1 MFDNHKV
8 MGSHNHMSQNHTS
21 QSHEVTG
28 TMSDSDAL
36 LWTIGRDP
44 VLRTTVVAVM
54 VLDRAPRFAD
64 VRARV
69 EELTLAV
76 PRLRRRAVP
85 APLGWGRPTWV
96 ADEGFDL
103 DLHLRRVVA
112 ASPATVRTVLDMA
125 QVMGTTAFDPALPLW
140 EVVLVEGV
148 DGGRAALVI
157 KLHHAVVDGVGGLA
171 MLVQL
176 LDRQRRPRRAVAGPA
191 PSPAVPAPRAAA
203 PWAQAAARGWSTGRR
218 VVRFAGRS
226 ATDPLGQLGRT
237 VAGARSGARLLAPAR
252 RPMSGILTG
261 RSVVRRYEILDL
273 DTDRMHQV
281 AAGADCTLNDVFVA
295 GVVCGLRRYHVA
307 HDAPVD
313 GLRVLMPVNVRTG
326 AHAAGG
332 NHFVPA
338 RFVIPVADDPAE
350 QLGLVHRL
358 AASWKSAPGL
368 ALSDVLAAGLDRLP
382 PQLVGAV
389 WGSMLKGDDFVATNI
404 PGPGFETYLA
414 GGLVERFYAFSPP
427 SGSAL
432 NVSLVTPA
440 GRACVGVAADAAA
453 VPDPAFLVDCLGLGF
468 DDVLGLDAG
477 VARREAGPGGQG
489 HDGTGT
495 TTRVTGVRA

>member
-1 MFDNHKV
+1 
-8 MGSHNHMSQNHTS
+8 
-21 QSHEVTG
+21 
-28 TMSDSDAL
+28 MSDSDAL

-69 EELTLAV
+69 EELSLDV
-76 PRLRRRAVP
+76 PRLRSRVVP
-85 APLGWGRPTWV
+85 APLGWGRPTWE

-112 ASPATVRTVLDMA
+112 ASPATVRTVLDLA

-140 EVVLVEGV
+140 EAVLVEGV

-157 KLHHAVVDGVGGLA
+157 KLHHSLVDGVGGLA
-171 MLVQL
+171 MVAQL
-176 LDRQRRPRRAVAGPA
+176 LDRHRQPRRAETSHA
-191 PSPAVPAPRAAA
+191 PRPAVPAPGAGA

-218 VVRFAGRS
+218 VVRFAGHS

-237 VAGARSGARLLAPAR
+237 VAGARSAARLLAPAR
-252 RPMSGILTG
+252 RPLSGILTG
-261 RSVVRRYEILDL
+261 RSVVRRYEVLDL
-273 DTDRMHQV
+273 DPDRMRRV
-281 AAGADCTLNDVFVA
+281 AAGADCTLNDVFVT
-295 GVVCGLRRYHVA
+295 GVLCGLRRYHAA
-307 HDAPVD
+307 HDAPVA

-338 RFVIPVADDPAE
+338 RFVVPVADDPAE
-350 QLGLVHRL
+350 QLVLVHRL
-358 AASWKSAPGL
+358 AGSWKNAPGL

-414 GGLVERFYAFSPP
+414 GALVERFYAFSPP
-427 SGSAL
+427 SGAAL

-453 VPDPAFLVDCLGLGF
+453 VPDPAVLAECLRLGF
-468 DDVLGLDAG
+468 DDVLALDAG
-477 VARREAGPGGQG
+477 APRREAGPGTPGS
-489 HDGTGT
+489 DGTGT
-495 TTRVTGVRA
+495 TTRASGARA